1 MKKKWK
7 YLISILLL
15 LMVLFLGNYLARDKQ
30 DLDDLFALHHT
41 KENRSNP
48 VRQSDVEQYMT
59 PLDQEL
65 GIPEQKL
72 EYISNALEQKSQFRK
87 NCSFDTNRSSR
98 GRCTVP
104 F

>member
-41 KENRSNP
+41 KENRSYC
-48 VRQSDVEQYMT
+48 QY
-59 PLDQEL
+59 
-65 GIPEQKL
+65 
-72 EYISNALEQKSQFRK
+72 AA
-87 NCSFDTNRSSR
+87 
-98 GRCTVP
+98 
-104 F
+104 